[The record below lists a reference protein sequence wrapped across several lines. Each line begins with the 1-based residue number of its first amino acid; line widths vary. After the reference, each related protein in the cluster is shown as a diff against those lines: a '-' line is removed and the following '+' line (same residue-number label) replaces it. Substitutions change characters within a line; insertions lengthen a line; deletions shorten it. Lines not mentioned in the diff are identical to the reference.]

1 MGVMGIVPFLLKK
14 CPVAIEN
21 IPNRF
26 QALEG
31 KTIAIDGTLITQ
43 RLFFAPDPRPHRHVL
58 GWYQLI
64 QELRQNKINV
74 ICVFD
79 GKGRIPAKHDE
90 VQRRRLL
97 RAQAEVRGV
106 WEKSRYERL
115 LSLTQTLRGLESLS
129 TEHQQEILKTLQV
142 DPHPLH
148 PKERPPDVPGLVDLS
163 RRQED
168 TNDHLGQ
175 EPRIGTSTS
184 TSKSSLEAINLAEHD
199 PANVIVPGSL
209 LNEMLST
216 AGRPSVNEQAAE
228 NAHARAPRLP
238 DNDRQAGASLLEET
252 VGEDIAQTAPPAETP
267 LFGETRRAEDTEE
280 DGTRESDVQH
290 TVAKS
295 SKGVPVDQS
304 PTYSDAPAAEPAM
317 GDTGELG
324 NVTQDKLTP
333 SWTEVK
339 LRVDYLENEDTKAIT
354 HKILDLFEHYN
365 RTTTTG
371 PDGTIPASGTL
382 AGVQDAPIIPISRVQ
397 LKYTQEEAKL
407 WNQLV
412 TPSDDSSVDLAR
424 VVDVVEQLTTLELPQ
439 DEVSSDEVTPEEM
452 ESPISERSA
461 KLEEQSGLMAA
472 SLVRRANPPT
482 ALNYAESRLILE
494 AMGIPCLES
503 YLPYEAEALACS
515 LVLNGLADFVG
526 SEDTD
531 VLMYNA
537 PLLRNM
543 TNRKVPLQLIPP
555 SVETNLG
562 LSRAAFVDAAI
573 LMGTDFV
580 RRLGGIGPTTAWRLM
595 DKYGSIEVMLEQE
608 PKFRPS
614 DITEYLEQV
623 KVARIIFDTIPPVPA
638 VEHTTPGDWDEQAVY
653 DVMSRFGLESYL
665 HESQVIPGAMTADYY
680 NNDSESKPFQ

>member
-1 MGVMGIVPFLLKK
+1 MGVLGIVPFLLKK

-43 RLFFAPDPRPHRHVL
+43 RLFFAPDSRPHRHVL

-79 GKGRIPAKHDE
+79 GKGRIPAKQDE

-106 WEKSRYERL
+106 WEKSRHERL
-115 LSLTQTLRGLESLS
+115 LSLTQTLRGLEGLS
-129 TEHQQEILKTLQV
+129 TEHQQEILKALQV
-142 DPHPLH
+142 DPYPL
-148 PKERPPDVPGLVDLS
+148 PLKERPPDVPSLADLS
-163 RRQED
+163 RNQED
-168 TNDHLGQ
+168 INDYLGR
-175 EPRIGTSTS
+175 EPNIDNSALTSES
-184 TSKSSLEAINLAEHD
+184 LSLEAINLVEHE
-199 PANVIVPGSL
+199 P
-209 LNEMLST
+209 T
-216 AGRPSVNEQAAE
+216 GRPSVNEQAAE
-228 NAHARAPRLP
+228 NAHAQIPQLP
-238 DNDRQAGASLLEET
+238 DGDPQADASLLEET
-252 VGEDIAQTAPPAETP
+252 VGEVIAQTASPTETS
-267 LFGETRRAEDTEE
+267 LFEETRRAKDTGEY
-280 DGTRESDVQH
+280 GTRESGVQK

-295 SKGVPVDQS
+295 SKDGPVDKY
-304 PTYSDAPAAEPAM
+304 PTYPDAPGVEPVM

-324 NVTQDKLTP
+324 NITEDKLTP
-333 SWTEVK
+333 RWTEAK
-339 LRVDYLENEDTKAIT
+339 LRADSLQNEDTKALA
-354 HKILDLFEHYN
+354 HEILDLFDHYN
-365 RTTTTG
+365 RTTAMG

-412 TPSDDSSVDLAR
+412 TPSDDSNVDLAR
-424 VVDVVEQLTTLELPQ
+424 VVEVVEQLATVELPQ
-439 DEVSSDEVTPEEM
+439 DEVPSDEVTPEEM
-452 ESPISERSA
+452 EPSISERSA

-472 SLVRRANPPT
+472 SLARRANPPT

-494 AMGIPCLES
+494 AMGIPCLQS

-543 TNRKVPLQLIPP
+543 TNRKVPLQLIPS

-562 LSRAAFVDAAI
+562 LSRSAFVDAAI

-623 KVARIIFDTIPPVPA
+623 KVARMIFDSIPPVPA
-638 VEHTTPGDWDEQAVY
+638 AEHTTPGNWDEQAVY
-653 DVMSRFGLESYL
+653 DVMSRFGLEKYL
-665 HESQVIPGAMTADYY
+665 DESQVIPDALSADHY
-680 NNDSESKPFQ
+680 NNDSELKPFQ